1 MMVRHLKDPWSPGYR
16 YAVWYY
22 QWEIPEP
29 GAMREWLEENCK
41 DFRIEKNEVLFVHQQ
56 DAVLFSLSW
65 NNDTS

>member
-1 MMVRHLKDPWSPGYR
+1 
-16 YAVWYY
+16 
-22 QWEIPEP
+22 
-29 GAMREWLEENCK
+29 MREWLEENCK